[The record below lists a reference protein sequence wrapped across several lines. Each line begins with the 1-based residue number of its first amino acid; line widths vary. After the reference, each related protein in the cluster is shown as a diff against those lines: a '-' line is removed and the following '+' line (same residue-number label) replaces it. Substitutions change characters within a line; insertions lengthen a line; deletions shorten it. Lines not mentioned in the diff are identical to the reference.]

1 MFSERGIFFFKGKE
15 SWNLTRMA
23 VGEPVGARGP
33 RAWEGPGSRAFRLH
47 LASGGGG
54 APSDLAVNVASRG
67 MKRAR
72 DRIQR
77 ALENYPRGFRRSEMW
92 AENEIQI

>member
-1 MFSERGIFFFKGKE
+1 
-15 SWNLTRMA
+15 MA

-33 RAWEGPGSRAFRLH
+33 RAWEGPGWLQAARGLGSGGHGLH
-47 LASGGGG
+47 LASGV
-54 APSDLAVNVASRG
+54 PSDLAVNAVSLG

>member
-1 MFSERGIFFFKGKE
+1 
-15 SWNLTRMA
+15 L
-23 VGEPVGARGP
+23 EPVGPGLGKARAAVPAGP
-33 RAWEGPGSRAFRLH
+33 TWHLWGAQRPGCDS
-47 LASGGGG
+47 
-54 APSDLAVNVASRG
+54 VSRG

>member
-1 MFSERGIFFFKGKE
+1 
-15 SWNLTRMA
+15 MA

-33 RAWEGPGSRAFRLH
+33 RAWEGPGSRARRLL
-47 LASGGGG
+47 LASAGGGGG